1 MSDLDDLVRCCTTL
15 IETQG
20 YRFETGIPGVGALPA
35 WRVAQTNVLL
45 PVLLRL
51 AEEFWRSETKGAG
64 FGLKLEPDNLSVTGY
79 TLTALYHVPLSIALL
94 ALNAVLRTI
103 ADAEGRITLEA
114 LTTYAQTVTG

>member
-51 AEEFWRSETKGAG
+51 AEEFWRSEARGAG
-64 FGLKLEPDNLSVTGY
+64 FGLKLEPDTLSVTGY
-79 TLTALYHVPLSIALL
+79 TLTGLYHVPLSITLL

-114 LTTYAQTVTG
+114 LTTYTQTVTG

>member
-35 WRVAQTNVLL
+35 WRVTQTNVLL

-64 FGLKLEPDNLSVTGY
+64 FGLKLEPDTLSVTGY
-79 TLTALYHVPLSIALL
+79 TLTGLYHVPLSIALL
-94 ALNAVLRTI
+94 VLNAVLRTI

>member
-64 FGLKLEPDNLSVTGY
+64 FGLKLEPDTLSVTGY
-79 TLTALYHVPLSIALL
+79 TLTGLYHVPLSIALL

-103 ADAEGRITLEA
+103 ADAEGRITLEV

>member
-64 FGLKLEPDNLSVTGY
+64 FGLKLEPDTLSVTGY
-79 TLTALYHVPLSIALL
+79 TLTGLYHVPLSIALL
-94 ALNAVLRTI
+94 ALNAVLGTI

-114 LTTYAQTVTG
+114 LTTYTQTVTG

>member
-64 FGLKLEPDNLSVTGY
+64 FGLKLEPDTLSVTGY
-79 TLTALYHVPLSIALL
+79 TLKGLYHVPLSIALL
-94 ALNAVLRTI
+94 ALNAVLRNV
-103 ADAEGRITLEA
+103 ADPEGRITLEA
-114 LTTYAQTVTG
+114 LTTYAQVATT

>member
-64 FGLKLEPDNLSVTGY
+64 FGLKLEPDTLSVTGY
-79 TLTALYHVPLSIALL
+79 TLTGLYHVPLSITLL

-114 LTTYAQTVTG
+114 LTTYAQTATT

>member
-35 WRVAQTNVLL
+35 WRVTQTNVLL

-64 FGLKLEPDNLSVTGY
+64 FGLKLEPDTLSVTGY
-79 TLTALYHVPLSIALL
+79 TLTGLYHVPLSIALL
-94 ALNAVLRTI
+94 ALNAVLKTV

-114 LTTYAQTVTG
+114 LTTYAQTVTA

>member
-35 WRVAQTNVLL
+35 WRVTQTNVLL

-64 FGLKLEPDNLSVTGY
+64 FGLKLEPDTLSVTGY
-79 TLTALYHVPLSIALL
+79 TLTGLYHVPLSITLL

-103 ADAEGRITLEA
+103 ADAEGHITLEA
-114 LTTYAQTVTG
+114 LTTYTQTVTG

>member
-51 AEEFWRSETKGAG
+51 AEEFWRSETRGAG
-64 FGLKLEPDNLSVTGY
+64 FGLKLEPDTLSVTGY
-79 TLTALYHVPLSIALL
+79 TLTGLYHVPLSITLL

-114 LTTYAQTVTG
+114 LTTYTQTVTG

>member
-20 YRFETGIPGVGALPA
+20 YRFETGIPGMGALPA
-35 WRVAQTNVLL
+35 WRVTQTNVLL

-51 AEEFWRSETKGAG
+51 AEAFWRSDTKGAG
-64 FGLKLEPDNLSVTGY
+64 FGLKLEPDTLSVTGY
-79 TLTALYHVPLSIALL
+79 TLTGLYHVPLSIALL

-114 LTTYAQTVTG
+114 LTTYTQTVTG

>member
-20 YRFETGIPGVGALPA
+20 YRFETGIPGVGALPT
-35 WRVAQTNVLL
+35 WRVTQTNVLL

-64 FGLKLEPDNLSVTGY
+64 FGLRLEPDTLSVTGY
-79 TLTALYHVPLSIALL
+79 TLTGLYHVPLSIALL
-94 ALNAVLRTI
+94 ALNAVLKTV

>member
-1 MSDLDDLVRCCTTL
+1 MSDLDDLVRCCTAL

-20 YRFETGIPGVGALPA
+20 YRFETGIPGVGTLPA
-35 WRVAQTNVLL
+35 WRVTQTNVFL

-64 FGLKLEPDNLSVTGY
+64 FGLKLEPDTLSVTGY
-79 TLTALYHVPLSIALL
+79 TLTGLYHVPLSIALL
-94 ALNAVLRTI
+94 ALNAVLRTN

>member
-64 FGLKLEPDNLSVTGY
+64 FGLKLEPDTLSVTGY
-79 TLTALYHVPLSIALL
+79 TLTGLYHVPLSITLL

-114 LTTYAQTVTG
+114 LTTYTQTVTG